1 MDIFTVALGWA
12 ERVPGAASAR
22 PNGLIMQFSNVDTAD
37 GPALIEYLDNA
48 TRSSAEVK
56 AATYAAQR
64 LSAGM
69 RVLDAG
75 CGTGDDVRAI
85 AEIVGAGGHVTGV
98 DSSRTMI
105 EEACARGVPS
115 NADFASADAGALPFA
130 DGAFDA
136 VRAER
141 LFQHLDR
148 PQPAGDELRRV
159 LAPGGTA
166 LILDQDWESLAIAGG
181 SRDVTRRI
189 VRAFVDGLANGWAGR
204 EARGMLLRAG
214 FARATSVPSVSLPP
228 LPLAFE
234 TILQPAMESAMR
246 DGSIDSET
254 ARTWLQSLVEAD
266 LHGEFFCAVLV
277 VITVGTA
284 PRGA

>member
-1 MDIFTVALGWA
+1 
-12 ERVPGAASAR
+12 
-22 PNGLIMQFSNVDTAD
+22 MQFNDADAAD
-37 GPALIEYLDNA
+37 GRALIEYLDNA
-48 TRSSAEVK
+48 TRTSAQTK
-56 AATYAAQR
+56 AATYAAQH

-85 AEIVGAGGHVTGV
+85 AEIVGAAGHVTGV

-105 EEACARGVPS
+105 EEARARGVPA
-115 NADFASADAGALPFA
+115 NADFVPADAGALPFA

-141 LFQHLDR
+141 LFQHLSV
-148 PQPAGDELRRV
+148 PEPAANELLRV
-159 LAPGGTA
+159 LVPGGTA
-166 LILDQDWESLAIAGG
+166 LLLDQDWESLAIAGAA
-181 SRDVTRRI
+181 RDVTRRI
-189 VRAFVDGLANGWAGR
+189 VRAFVDHLANGWAGR
-204 EARGMLLRAG
+204 EARGTLVRAG
-214 FARATSVPSVSLPP
+214 FANATSVPSVSQPP

-234 TILQPAMESAMR
+234 TILQPAMEAAMR
-246 DGSIDSET
+246 DGSIDAQS
-254 ARTWLQSLVEAD
+254 AQMWLQSLVEAD
-266 LHGEFFCAVLV
+266 LRGEFFCAVLV

>member
-1 MDIFTVALGWA
+1 MH
-12 ERVPGAASAR
+12 
-22 PNGLIMQFSNVDTAD
+22 FSDADAAD

-48 TRSSAEVK
+48 TRNSADRK
-56 AATYAAQR
+56 RATYAAQR
-64 LSAGM
+64 LAPGM

-85 AEIVGAGGHVTGV
+85 AQIVGTNGSVAGI

-105 EEACARGVPS
+105 DEAEGRGVPA
-115 NADFASADAGALPFA
+115 NAAFSVADAAALPFA

-141 LFQHLDR
+141 LFQHLAD
-148 PQPAGDELRRV
+148 PQPAARELRRV
-159 LAPGGTA
+159 LAPAGTV
-166 LILDQDWESLAIAGG
+166 LLLDQDWESLAIAGG
-181 SRDVTRRI
+181 TRDVTRRV
-189 VRAFVDGLANGWAGR
+189 VRAFVDHLANGWAAR
-204 EARGMLLRAG
+204 ESRGMLARAG
-214 FARATSVPSVSLPP
+214 FVRATSVPAISQPP

-234 TILQPAMESAMR
+234 TILRPAMDAAMR
-246 DGSIDSET
+246 DGSLDSN
-254 ARTWLQSLVEAD
+254 AAQSWLQSLVEAD
-266 LHGEFFCAVLV
+266 LRGEFFCTVLV

>member
-1 MDIFTVALGWA
+1 
-12 ERVPGAASAR
+12 
-22 PNGLIMQFSNVDTAD
+22 MQFNDADAAD
-37 GPALIEYLDNA
+37 GPALIRYLDNA
-48 TRSSAEVK
+48 TRNSAEVK
-56 AATYAAQR
+56 AATFAAQR

-85 AEIVGAGGHVTGV
+85 AEIVGATGHVTGV

-105 EEACARGVPS
+105 EEARARGLPS
-115 NADFASADAGALPFA
+115 NAAFVAADAGTLPFG
-130 DGAFDA
+130 DGSFNT

-141 LFQHLDR
+141 LFQHLAT
-148 PQPAGDELRRV
+148 PQPAANELRRV

-166 LILDQDWESLAIAGG
+166 LLLDQDWESLIIAGAD
-181 SRDVTRRI
+181 RDVTRRI

-204 EARGMLLRAG
+204 EARGMLVRAG

-234 TILQPAMESAMR
+234 TILQPAMESAMS
-246 DGSIDSET
+246 DGSIDAQT
-254 ARTWLQSLVEAD
+254 ARIWLQSLVEAD
-266 LHGEFFCAVLV
+266 LRGEFFCAVLV
-277 VITVGTA
+277 IITVGTA
-284 PRGA
+284 PRSA

>member
-1 MDIFTVALGWA
+1 
-12 ERVPGAASAR
+12 
-22 PNGLIMQFSNVDTAD
+22 MQFSDADAAD
-37 GPALIEYLDNA
+37 GPALIEYLDSAARN
-48 TRSSAEVK
+48 SSERK
-56 AATYAAQR
+56 RATYAAQR

-85 AEIVGAGGHVTGV
+85 AAMVGETGHVAGI

-105 EEACARGVPS
+105 DEATARGVPA
-115 NADFASADAGALPFA
+115 NAAFAVADAGALPFA
-130 DGAFDA
+130 DATFDA

-141 LFQHLDR
+141 LFQHLAR
-148 PQPAGDELRRV
+148 PQPAANELRRV

-166 LILDQDWESLAIAGG
+166 LLLDQDWESLAVAGG
-181 SRDVTRRI
+181 ARDVTRRI
-189 VRAFVDGLANGWAGR
+189 VRAFVDHLANGWAAR
-204 EARGMLLRAG
+204 DSRGMLARAG
-214 FARATSVPSVSLPP
+214 FASTTGVTAVSQPP

-234 TILQPAMESAMR
+234 TFLQPAMDAAMR
-246 DGSIDSET
+246 DGSVDSQT
-254 ARTWLQSLVEAD
+254 AQTWLQSLVEAD
-266 LHGEFFCAVLV
+266 LRGEFFCAVLV

>member
-1 MDIFTVALGWA
+1 
-12 ERVPGAASAR
+12 
-22 PNGLIMQFSNVDTAD
+22 MQFSDADAAD
-37 GPALIEYLDNA
+37 GPALIAYLDNA
-48 TRSSAEVK
+48 TRNSAQAK

-85 AEIVGAGGHVTGV
+85 AEIVGATGQVTGV
-98 DSSRTMI
+98 DSSRTLI
-105 EEACARGVPS
+105 GEACTRGVPS
-115 NADFASADAGALPFA
+115 NAAFVAADAGALPFA

-141 LFQHLDR
+141 LFQHLVA
-148 PQPAGDELRRV
+148 PQPAANELRRV
-159 LAPGGTA
+159 LAPGGTV
-166 LILDQDWESLAIAGG
+166 LLLDQDWESLVIAGAA
-181 SRDVTRRI
+181 RDVTRRI
-189 VRAFVDGLANGWAGR
+189 VRAFVDHLANGWAGR
-204 EARGMLLRAG
+204 EARGMLVRAG

-234 TILQPAMESAMR
+234 TILQPAMEAAMH
-246 DGSIDSET
+246 DGSLDAET
-254 ARTWLQSLVEAD
+254 ARIWLQSLLEAD
-266 LHGEFFCAVLV
+266 LRGEFFCAVLV